1 MRPVCG
7 IELARHAK
15 IGIQGTLTML
25 QRWNFMRMRVFML
38 APAALLCAWPS
49 QLAAQT
55 KVAVINFQEAL
66 LSTAD
71 MQKESAALEAKYQDR
86 QEELNVLSVE
96 LQELQTKIQGA
107 TGAELAQLQA
117 EGQRKQIRAQ
127 RMTEDLQSDVEFDR
141 QNILTA
147 ASGRMREIV
156 QSLRAEKGFD
166 LIVDSSSVLA
176 SDPLIDLTAEA
187 TQTYD
192 AKHPAN

>member
-1 MRPVCG
+1 
-7 IELARHAK
+7 
-15 IGIQGTLTML
+15 ML
-25 QRWNFMRMRVFML
+25 QRWNPMRMRVFLL

-71 MQKESAALEAKYQDR
+71 MKKESAALEAKYQDR
-86 QEELNVLSVE
+86 QEELNALSAE
-96 LQELQTKIQGA
+96 LQELQAKIQGTA
-107 TGAELAQLQA
+107 GAELAQLQA

-156 QSLRAEKGFD
+156 QSLRAQKGFD
-166 LIVDSSSVLA
+166 LIVDSSGVLA
-176 SDPLIDLTAEA
+176 SDPLINLTAEA
-187 TQTYD
+187 TQAYD

>member
-1 MRPVCG
+1 MM
-7 IELARHAK
+7 K
-15 IGIQGTLTML
+15 
-25 QRWNFMRMRVFML
+25 RWNPIRTRLLLL

-71 MQKESAALEAKYQDR
+71 MKKESAALEAKYQDR
-86 QEELNVLSVE
+86 QAELNVLSAE
-96 LQELQTKIQGA
+96 LQELQNKIQGA
-107 TGAELAQLQA
+107 TGGELAQLQA
-117 EGQRKQIRAQ
+117 DGQRKQIRAQ

-147 ASGRMREIV
+147 ASGRMRVIV
-156 QSLRAEKGFD
+156 QSLRVENGLD

-176 SDPLIDLTAEA
+176 GDPLIDLTAEA
-187 TQTYD
+187 TQAYD

>member
-1 MRPVCG
+1 
-7 IELARHAK
+7 
-15 IGIQGTLTML
+15 ML
-25 QRWNFMRMRVFML
+25 QRWNPMRMRVFLL
-38 APAALLCAWPS
+38 APAALLCAWPG

-66 LSTAD
+66 LSTSD
-71 MQKESAALEAKYQDR
+71 MKKESAALEAKYQDR
-86 QEELNVLSVE
+86 QEELNALSAE
-96 LQELQTKIQGA
+96 LQELQAKIQGT
-107 TGAELAQLQA
+107 TGADLAQLQA

-156 QSLRAEKGFD
+156 QGLRAEKGFD

-187 TQTYD
+187 TQAYD
-192 AKHPAN
+192 AKHPAD

>member
-1 MRPVCG
+1 
-7 IELARHAK
+7 
-15 IGIQGTLTML
+15 ML
-25 QRWNFMRMRVFML
+25 QRWNPMRMRALLLV
-38 APAALLCAWPS
+38 PAALLCAWPS
-49 QLAAQT
+49 QLAAQA

-86 QEELNVLSVE
+86 QEELNVLSAE

-107 TGAELAQLQA
+107 GAELAQLQA

-156 QSLRAEKGFD
+156 QGLRAEKGFD
-166 LIVDSSSVLA
+166 LIVDSSGVLA
-176 SDPLIDLTAEA
+176 ADPLIDLTAEA
-187 TQTYD
+187 TQAYD

>member
-1 MRPVCG
+1 
-7 IELARHAK
+7 
-15 IGIQGTLTML
+15 ML
-25 QRWNFMRMRVFML
+25 QRWNPMRMRAFVL
-38 APAALLCAWPS
+38 VPAALLCAWPS
-49 QLAAQT
+49 QLAAQA

-86 QEELNVLSVE
+86 QEELNTLSAE
-96 LQELQTKIQGA
+96 LQELQAKIQGA

-117 EGQRKQIRAQ
+117 EGQRKQVTAQ
-127 RMTEDLQSDVEFDR
+127 RLSEDLQSDVEFDR

-156 QSLRAEKGFD
+156 QGLRAEKGFD
-166 LIVDSSSVLA
+166 LIVDSSGVLA
-176 SDPLIDLTAEA
+176 ADPLIDLTAEA
-187 TQTYD
+187 TQAYD